1 MKSCNTRWNMP
12 VCLFGLAVMSLPGT
26 YAHAAPSMESERP
39 LRPGPPRYLENYDFL
54 AESDRRTDFFD
65 PIRYIPV
72 GSNSWLQLGGGFRYR
87 YEDQNDPGFGLS
99 GVDSDSYWQQRIQ
112 LHADLHL
119 FDDAMRAFLQL
130 ENTESWSK
138 ETFSPFDESNN
149 EIHQAF
155 IDFNTDAYDGG
166 RLTARVGR
174 QEMAFGEFVNTTTR
188 AVPNVRLAF
197 DGVRLIYADSQGYK
211 FNAFA
216 TRPVA
221 EVREGSF
228 NDSSNAAG
236 DFYGLYATLPLTES
250 IDDDVYYYGY
260 RRDAAV
266 FAGVPREE
274 NRQTVGNRIYGTVS
288 NVDFTLDT
296 LYQFGDR
303 ADQDIE
309 AWGMS
314 SSTGYTFNDVTG
326 KPGVALRFDAASGDD
341 SPNDSESNTFDPLFP
356 ANGKFYGNASL
367 TTLSNLVAIGPQ
379 FAFAPTSSLTVSPTI
394 LALWRESEQDA
405 AYLPGLR
412 PVAGTA
418 GVPGSRLGTS
428 YQMFVRWAA
437 TANITLDL
445 EYLYYDVGEV
455 IRDAGGDDTQYAS
468 VRASFYF

>member
-1 MKSCNTRWNMP
+1 MAP
-12 VCLFGLAVMSLPGT
+12 AACLLGLAAMGCPALS
-26 YAHAAPSMESERP
+26 AHAGPNMERSRP

-54 AESDRRTDFFD
+54 ADSSKHNDFFD

-72 GSNSWLQLGGGFRYR
+72 SDSSWLQFGGGFRYR

-99 GVDSDSYWQQRIQ
+99 GVDNDSYWQQRIQ

-119 FDDAMRAFLQL
+119 FDDALRAFVQL
-130 ENTESWSK
+130 ENTESWGK
-138 ETFSPFDESNN
+138 ETFSPYDESNN
-149 EIHQAF
+149 EVHQAF
-155 IDFNTDAYDGG
+155 LDFGTDTYSGG

-174 QEMAFGEFVNTTTR
+174 QEMAYGEFVNTTPR

-197 DGVRLIYADSQGYK
+197 DGVRLMYADPNGYK

-216 TRPVA
+216 TRPVGT
-221 EVREGSF
+221 VQEGSF
-228 NDSSNAAG
+228 NDTSNDSG

-266 FAGVPREE
+266 FNGVPLEE
-274 NRQTVGNRIYGTVS
+274 NRQTVGNRIYGAVN

-303 ADQDIE
+303 GDQDIQ

-341 SPNDSESNTFDPLFP
+341 NPDDGESNTFDPLFP

-367 TTLSNLVAIGPQ
+367 TTLSNLIAVGPQ
-379 FAFAPTSSLTVSPTI
+379 FAFAPTSSVTVSPTI
-394 LALWRESEQDA
+394 LALWRESDDDA
-405 AYLPGLR
+405 AYVPGMR
-412 PVAGTA
+412 PIAGTA

-437 TANITLDL
+437 TANLTFDL

-455 IRDAGGDDTQYAS
+455 IQDVGGDDTQYAS
-468 VRASFYF
+468 IRASFLF